1 MRLAGEA
8 EKVIDRTQHGFTLIE
23 ILVAVVIMGL
33 AYVAVLQSF
42 SMSGRNIAKM
52 DASRTTLFDDSLL
65 FEQQLLNTDQADN
78 NLTASADDVMA
89 EGGRYK
95 LSLISDEND
104 EFMTLMLE
112 EK

>member
-52 DASRTTLFDDSLL
+52 DISRTTLFDNSLV
-65 FEQQLLNTDQADN
+65 FEQQLLSMDQADS
-78 NLTASADDVMA
+78 LTGLADDVMA

-95 LSLISDEND
+95 LSLVSDEND
-104 EFMTLMLE
+104 DFMTLKLE